1 MWTARTSL
9 PKYFYPRPPRG
20 GRRTCLYEAGRD
32 EDISIHAL
40 REEGDA
46 AVVLE
51 DYEETKFLSTPS
63 ARRATM
69 YSARAPRTSR
79 HFYPRPPR
87 GGRPPEHACLMV
99 GRIFLSTPSARRA
112 TKASF
117 LRCTPFTRFLSTP
130 SARRATATPAPWMAC
145 GTYFYPR
152 PPRGGRQI
160 VSALA
165 FTCNIISIHALRE
178 EGDPPCAA
186 GRGSLWNF
194 YPRPPRGGRPAT
206 TSLTSTHKGISIHA
220 LREEG
225 DAFQKLL
232 LVFDCLFLSTPSAR
246 RATSST
252 KGSYTT
258 PVTFLST
265 PSARR
270 ATPTAARP
278 IRHPPY
284 FYPRPPRGGRPAAGL
299 TITASTKISIHAL
312 REEGDGFW
320 AAQRLSTTVFLST
333 PSARRA
339 TSYASASK
347 SCEHDFYP
355 RPPRGGRLRV
365 DKDKLDAMQFLSTP
379 SARRATGT
387 VRVHLPGLQISIH
400 ALREEGDRW

>member
-1 MWTARTSL
+1 MG
-9 PKYFYPRPPRG
+9 P
-20 GRRTCLYEAGRD
+20 
-32 EDISIHAL
+32 
-40 REEGDA
+40 
-46 AVVLE
+46 
-51 DYEETKFLSTPS
+51 
-63 ARRATM
+63 
-69 YSARAPRTSR
+69 
-79 HFYPRPPR
+79 
-87 GGRPPEHACLMV
+87 
-99 GRIFLSTPSARRA
+99 
-112 TKASF
+112 
-117 LRCTPFTRFLSTP
+117 
-130 SARRATATPAPWMAC
+130 
-145 GTYFYPR
+145 
-152 PPRGGRQI
+152 
-160 VSALA
+160 
-165 FTCNIISIHALRE
+165 ISIHALRE

-246 RATSST
+246 RAT
-252 KGSYTT
+252 
-258 PVTFLST
+258 
-265 PSARR
+265 
-270 ATPTAARP
+270 PTAARP

-320 AAQRLSTTVFLST
+320 AAQRLSTTVFLSTPSARRATPGRLTFAISDSFLSTPSARRATEGSEGNYKYYIFLST